1 MSFRSISCFAIL
13 SLAACD
19 ASGGRAPEA
28 EAPSPSATAQSE
40 DAYFSAAQTALA
52 ERFAAAQRRGPAKN
66 AILFV
71 ADGMDPTTVAAAR
84 IYAGQKQ
91 GLKGEENLLSF
102 ERFPNVAFSKTYT
115 HDFQVPDSAGTMSA
129 MMTGVKTNSGVI
141 SVTKEV
147 HRNDCGG
154 AKTHAAT
161 TLGELADAAGLAVGV
176 ISTARITHAT
186 PAAVYSHS
194 ANRDWE
200 ADTNL
205 ASGVDCKDIARQLIE
220 TSTDLDVVMGGGRAN
235 FLPKEAPDPE
245 DKGET
250 GARSDGRDL
259 TAEWAA
265 KSAAHRFVWD
275 KAGFDAI
282 VPSDD
287 PKVLALFERSHM
299 EYELDRAEDAGGEP
313 SLAEM
318 TAKAIDILS
327 RDPNGFFLVVEGGR
341 VDHAHHAGN
350 AARALGDAEAFAEA
364 VAVARAMTSAD
375 DTLIITTADHG
386 HTLAFQGYP
395 ARGNGIL
402 DLARSPIGEP
412 LRAFDGKPYTTLVY
426 GNGRNSVAGADR
438 EDLSQVDVQNKDYRQ
453 QTAIPSGSETH
464 GGQDVG
470 IYADGPGSY
479 LVGGVVD
486 QNYVFHV
493 LDHALRLSER
503 GADAQ

>member
-1 MSFRSISCFAIL
+1 MSFRTISCLSIL
-13 SLAACD
+13 ALAACD
-19 ASGGRAPEA
+19 ASSEHSSALSPH
-28 EAPSPSATAQSE
+28 PSETAQSE
-40 DAYFSAAQTALA
+40 DAYFSDAQEKLA
-52 ERFAAAQRRGPAKN
+52 ERLAITERRGPAKN
-66 AILFV
+66 AILFI

-91 GLKGEENLLSF
+91 GLKGEEHLLAF
-102 ERFPNVAFSKTYT
+102 ERFPHVAFSKTYT
-115 HDFQVPDSAGTMSA
+115 DDYQVSDSAGTMSA
-129 MMTGVKTNSGVI
+129 MITGVKTRSGVI
-141 SVTKEV
+141 SVTKDV
-147 HRNDCGG
+147 NRNDCGG

-186 PAAVYSHS
+186 PAAVYAHS
-194 ANRDWE
+194 ANRNWE
-200 ADTNL
+200 NDTDL
-205 ASGVDCKDIARQLIE
+205 ATGVDCKDIARQLIE
-220 TSTDLDVVMGGGRAN
+220 TETNFDVVMGGGRAK

-245 DKGET
+245 DEGET
-250 GARSDGRDL
+250 GSRGDGRDL
-259 TAEWAA
+259 TAEWSA
-265 KSAAHRFVWD
+265 KSSAHRFIWD
-275 KAGFDAI
+275 RAGFDAI
-282 VPSDD
+282 DPAEG

-299 EYELDRAEDAGGEP
+299 EYELDRADDAGGEP

-395 ARGNGIL
+395 ARGNPIL

-438 EDLSQVDVQNKDYRQ
+438 EDLSDVDVLDKDYRQ

-470 IYADGPGSY
+470 IYADGPGAY
-479 LVGGVVD
+479 LVGGVVE
-486 QNYVFHV
+486 QNYIFHV

-503 GADAQ
+503 GADAE